1 MLAGDATLVEELSDE
16 DQRLLGAVKQ
26 GERLSMDPNAAPSAQ
41 LCANPTPQ
49 VYCPTSSDRSFRICA
64 QIGEKRKMPYGR
76 MVSPFWRVQQTVVT
90 VYYER
95 AELDGAR
102 SRVAQQHQL

>member
-1 MLAGDATLVEELSDE
+1 MLAGDATLVEELSAE

-26 GERLSMDPNAAPSAQ
+26 GERLSMDPNAAPNAQ

-49 VYCPTSSDRSFRICA
+49 VFCPTSSDRSFRICA
-64 QIGEKRKMPYGR
+64 QIGEKRKIPDGR
-76 MVSPFWRVQQTVVT
+76 MVSPFWRVQKIVVT
-90 VYYER
+90 SFYER

-102 SRVAQQHQL
+102 SHVAQQRQW